1 MLKNKLM
8 KEVWMNTWKYQEV
21 INNEQKNPFSL
32 KSTFLTLQQQ
42 ILKFLLISQLRH
54 GMDVITK
61 IKYFQNMLWKF
72 PITSQQQFC
81 PWSTGVSAITNE
93 VCIKT
98 QDSNLIIWL
107 WESFTPRV
115 CTYDFSKTLQ
125 NAIQDIYL
133 QASPVFRGTTYYTM
147 TTISFYITSNCQTVL
162 QNFGNI

>member
-54 GMDVITK
+54 GMDIITK

-72 PITSQQQFC
+72 PKTSQQQFC
-81 PWSTGVSAITNE
+81 PWSTGVSAITMKY
-93 VCIKT
+93 VLKHRIP
-98 QDSNLIIWL
+98 IWL
-107 WESFTPRV
+107 SDYENLSLPEFAHMILAKP
-115 CTYDFSKTLQ
+115 CKMLSKIFIYRLVQFLEEQHT
-125 NAIQDIYL
+125 IQW
-133 QASPVFRGTTYYTM
+133 Q
-147 TTISFYITSNCQTVL
+147 Q
-162 QNFGNI
+162 